1 MLLQTLTTSHARI
14 LSGLL
19 PMQAAT
25 PVRCSTVE
33 SEVTAKCWMLYVRII
48 DLIHQL
54 HFAININY
62 CYLRL
67 KTWEELMMLSFTM
80 SKQDYAQY
88 GTYYLTQME
97 SLDST
102 HPGTHEEIQ
111 EGTKKVCDSQLM
123 EPGNKHL
130 WRAQRLQEII
140 CHFLSVLGRLFLRR
154 QTFFCLQFL
163 DHTKL
168 S

>member
-1 MLLQTLTTSHARI
+1 MI
-14 LSGLL
+14 L
-19 PMQAAT
+19 
-25 PVRCSTVE
+25 
-33 SEVTAKCWMLYVRII
+33 
-48 DLIHQL
+48 
-54 HFAININY
+54 N
-62 CYLRL
+62 
-67 KTWEELMMLSFTM
+67 FTM
-80 SKQDYAQY
+80 SKQDHAQY

-102 HPGTHEEIQ
+102 HEKIQ
-111 EGTKKVCDSQLM
+111 ESTKKVCDSQLM